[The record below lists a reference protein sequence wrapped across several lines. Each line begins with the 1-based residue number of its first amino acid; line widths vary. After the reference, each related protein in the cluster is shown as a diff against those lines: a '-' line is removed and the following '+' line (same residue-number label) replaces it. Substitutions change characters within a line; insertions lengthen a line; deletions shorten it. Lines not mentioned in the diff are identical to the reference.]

1 MLLNPNKI
9 TYNEFL
15 ELDKN
20 KEELLEFIDG
30 EVYLQASP
38 STTHQRISRKLTTI
52 FDLYFSEKDCEPFI
66 APFDIILPIKTTDK
80 NKVIPDLSVIC
91 DKSGLNENNYIGVPS
106 LIIEILSPSTAWIDI
121 SKKFHLYQTNGVKE
135 YWIISPKNNDI
146 QIFNL
151 DENGFYGEP
160 STFYGDSVAVSTIFD
175 DLKVNLK
182 DLFMI

>member
-1 MLLNPNKI
+1 MLINPDKI
-9 TYNEFL
+9 TYSEFL
-15 ELDKN
+15 QRDKSSDQ
-20 KEELLEFIDG
+20 LMEFIDG
-30 EVYLQASP
+30 EVYIQASP
-38 STTHQRISRKLTTI
+38 STVHQRISRKLTTI
-52 FDLYFSEKDCEPFI
+52 FDLYFMGKACEPFV
-66 APFDIILPIKTTDK
+66 APFDIILPTKTTDR

-91 DKSGLNENNYIGVPS
+91 DKSGLNENNYVGVPA

-160 STFYGDSVAVSTIFD
+160 STFYGNSIAVSTVFD
-175 DLKVNLK
+175 GLTVYLG
-182 DLFMI
+182 DLFAL